1 MQLAYSSPRSCVI
14 SCLGWVMLFVASAG
28 AASTT
33 SNDVDAAALRLSQAA
48 IGQKLDDH
56 RLIDQHGQPFSLADL
71 RGRPFVVS
79 LVFTNCY
86 TFCSGLTLHLREAVR
101 IAREALGE
109 QSFTVL
115 TVGFDTANDTPRRML
130 AYGRD
135 RGIDDPRWYFA
146 SGDAGTMQR
155 LTDQTGFTWVA
166 SSRGFD
172 HVAQVTVVDADG
184 TVVQQIYGEEFS
196 APELVEP
203 LKSVLLGRTFERPSV
218 RGLLASARI
227 YCSVYDPV
235 SGKYR
240 LDYAMFASAIPALMV
255 LGILAGGI
263 FIAGRRNR

>member
-1 MQLAYSSPRSCVI
+1 MRLAYSSLRSCII
-14 SCLGWVMLFVASAG
+14 SCLGFAMLFAASTS

-33 SNDVDAAALRLSQAA
+33 TNDVDAAALRVSQAA
-48 IGQKLDDH
+48 IGRTTGDH
-56 RLIDQHGQPFSLADL
+56 RLVDQHGQPLSLADL
-71 RGRPFVVS
+71 RGSPLVVS

-109 QSFTVL
+109 KSFAVL

-135 RGIDDPRWYFA
+135 RGIKDPRWYFA
-146 SGDAGTMQR
+146 SGDAATIQR
-155 LTDQTGFTWVA
+155 LTDDVGFTWAA
-166 SSRGFD
+166 SPRGFD
-172 HVAQVTVVDADG
+172 HIAQVTVIDDAG
-184 TVVQQIYGEEFS
+184 TVVQQIYGEDFS

-203 LKSVLLGRTFERPSV
+203 LKSVLLGSTFERPSV

-240 LDYAMFASAIPALMV
+240 LDLSMFASAIPALMV

-263 FIAGRRNR
+263 VMAGRRNR

>member
-1 MQLAYSSPRSCVI
+1 MQLAYSSLRSSI
-14 SCLGWVMLFVASAG
+14 LSCLGCVMLLVAPAG
-28 AASTT
+28 AASKT
-33 SNDVDAAALRLSQAA
+33 SKDVDAAALRASQAA
-48 IGQKLDDH
+48 IGRKIGNH
-56 RLIDQHGQPFSLADL
+56 RLVDQHGQPFSLADL
-71 RGRPFVVS
+71 RGRPLVVS

-86 TFCSGLTLHLREAVR
+86 TFCSGLTLHVREAVR

-146 SGDAGTMQR
+146 SGDAATIQR
-155 LTDQTGFTWVA
+155 LTDDTGFTWAA
-166 SSRGFD
+166 SARGFD
-172 HVAQVTVVDADG
+172 HIAQVTIVDSDG
-184 TVVQQIYGEEFS
+184 SVVQQIYGEEFS
-196 APELVEP
+196 PPELVEP

-235 SGKYR
+235 SGRYR
-240 LDYAMFASAIPALMV
+240 LDYSMFASAIPALMV

-263 FIAGRRNR
+263 FMAGRRNR